1 MEENIASSEISELI
15 EKLNKSDPD
24 KLIPRLKEMDD
35 KIKEIISRGGGD
47 TSEKVYNAIRK
58 NRSTEFF
65 VWLCFLRAI
74 FLRDKD
80 IISGRAFNKFMEYA
94 EKDNYYFNK
103 FPDRD
108 KIIDCEL
115 KWRLA
120 HASETVLKQIRDR
133 YKSGK
138 EFVEDIKRIAN
149 SYNKEEIDLLYLH
162 LISEFSEYEE
172 IGNKIANA
180 IVNEIKWKT
189 NEIST
194 IQKEI
199 SDEYLKN
206 EWFKKIIYASYF
218 NVMIDVHV
226 INFFKEQGFK
236 GVDMG
241 YLVLLGSRLDKKITE
256 SLFKYEYELFNVNYD
271 KVKNYHPFIAAN
283 LIEKIIWRI
292 GFYKKNKKKDEP
304 DFNLF

>member
-1 MEENIASSEISELI
+1 MEENITSSEISELI
-15 EKLNKSDPD
+15 EKLNKSEPN

-35 KIKEIISRGGGD
+35 KIKEIISRGGGG

-74 FLRDKD
+74 FLRGKD
-80 IISGRAFNKFMEYA
+80 TLSGKAFNRFIEYA
-94 EKDNYYFNK
+94 EKDNYYFDK

-108 KIIDCEL
+108 KIIDYEL
-115 KWRLA
+115 KWRYTEAVEKILR
-120 HASETVLKQIRDR
+120 QIRKE

-138 EFVEDIKRIAN
+138 EFIEGIKMIAN
-149 SYNKEEIDLLYLH
+149 SYSEEEIDLLYLH
-162 LISEFSEYEE
+162 LISEFSKFKY

-180 IVNEIKWKT
+180 IVNEIKWT

-206 EWFKKIIYASYF
+206 GWFKKIIYASYF

>member
-1 MEENIASSEISELI
+1 MEENITSSEISELI
-15 EKLNKSDPD
+15 EKLNKSEPN

-35 KIKEIISRGGGD
+35 KIKEIISRGGGG

-74 FLRDKD
+74 FLRGKD
-80 IISGRAFNKFMEYA
+80 TLSGKAFNRFIEYA
-94 EKDNYYFNK
+94 EKDNYYFDK

-108 KIIDCEL
+108 KIIDYEL
-115 KWRLA
+115 KWRYTEAVEKILR
-120 HASETVLKQIRDR
+120 QIRKE

-138 EFVEDIKRIAN
+138 EFIEGIKMIAN
-149 SYNKEEIDLLYLH
+149 SYSEEEIDLLYLH
-162 LISEFSEYEE
+162 LISEFSKFKY

-226 INFFKEQGFK
+226 INFFKQQGFK

-241 YLVLLGSRLDKKITE
+241 YLVLLGNRLNEKITE
-256 SLFKYEYELFNVNYD
+256 SLFKYEYELFNVDYD

-292 GFYKKNKKKDEP
+292 GFYKKNNKKDP